1 MLPYDSRTQ
10 KRNLNF
16 FFWQKFLTLIIVCS
30 SVGYVS
36 KKKMHKFAES
46 QILCEEITRC
56 FFEVLRTCTQH
67 TKKVPSCA
75 FANILRG
82 ALNT

>member
-1 MLPYDSRTQ
+1 MLPDDSHA
-10 KRNLNF
+10 KKG
-16 FFWQKFLTLIIVCS
+16 FFWQKLLTLIIVCS

-36 KKKMHKFAES
+36 KKKMHKFADS

-67 TKKVPSCA
+67 KKEKVPSCA